1 MFFII
6 LHLDSLVCRIKCGCY
21 NLRVCC
27 FFTVELFTGSCVSCG
42 SLLWRIYRATLLCE
56 AAPFAWRYHASCWF
70 VIFVNSVLG
79 WTVFASGARWV
90 MWIFR
95 SPERWEKNLAD
106 FKKFWHDGRVFLKS
120 PPANF
125 QLLTWTAVLANHQSG
140 SKAFPVHL
148 VKS

>member
-1 MFFII
+1 MCIKW
-6 LHLDSLVCRIKCGCY
+6 LLLSLLCYYFTIKY
-21 NLRVCC
+21 NEWLGRLCC
-27 FFTVELFTGSCVSCG
+27 VLYYLTFRFTSLQNKMWMLQPSYLLFFFTVELFTGSCVSCR

-95 SPERWEKNLAD
+95 SPERWEKIWRTLTILAWRKGC
-106 FKKFWHDGRVFLKS
+106 FFF
-120 PPANF
+120 
-125 QLLTWTAVLANHQSG
+125 
-140 SKAFPVHL
+140 
-148 VKS
+148 

>member
-1 MFFII
+1 MDVTTFVF
-6 LHLDSLVCRIKCGCY
+6 VG
-21 NLRVCC
+21 
-27 FFTVELFTGSCVSCG
+27 FFTVELFTGSCVSCR

-56 AAPFAWRYHASCWF
+56 AAPFARRYHASCWF

-95 SPERWEKNLAD
+95 SPERWEKIWRTLKILAWR
-106 FKKFWHDGRVFLKS
+106 KVFFFKS

-125 QLLTWTAVLANHQSG
+125 QSLTCTAVLANHQPG
-140 SKAFPVHL
+140 SKASPVHL
-148 VKS
+148 VKSG